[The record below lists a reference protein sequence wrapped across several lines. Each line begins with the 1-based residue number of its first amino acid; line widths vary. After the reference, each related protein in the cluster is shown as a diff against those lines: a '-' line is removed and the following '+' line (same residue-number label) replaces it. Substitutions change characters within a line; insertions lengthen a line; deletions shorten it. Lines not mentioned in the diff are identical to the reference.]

1 MKKILFG
8 VMVLTLSAALCAC
21 GGGGKKGDSS
31 GNSSSGET
39 TVSGE
44 FVFGLT
50 QEISDVDPHDDSD
63 AATRSVLF
71 NMFEGLVK
79 PDPTGEILP
88 AVAENYTISD
98 DATIYSFTLRDG
110 VTFSDGN
117 PVTVED
123 IIYSYKRSA
132 GIDHDFPLADGESA
146 KTAALSAIADITA
159 IDDKNVQFTLTA
171 PDSEFIYNFT
181 VAILE
186 AANDANQAAS
196 PIGVGPFKIT
206 ELQTGEYLA
215 VERNENYWNKD
226 LDCIEKAKFK
236 FIADASAA
244 YTELQAGTIDGLQYL
259 TSDQANDAKVTEQYE
274 INQSTMML
282 VHGLFL
288 NNSYEPLK
296 SPEVRQALNYAIN
309 RDEINSMMFDGK
321 SMLIQTHAYPTIT
334 AWYNEDTANT
344 YTFDVAAAKDLLA
357 KGGYPDGFDLEI
369 TVPSNFTQHVD
380 TAQII
385 KEELAA
391 IGVNVTVNPVEWED
405 WVSNTYRG
413 RQYQSTVIGFDI
425 SSLSPATWYVRYYS
439 SSANN
444 MCNFNNAEYD
454 KLYDQAQATVDPD
467 EKHALYAQMQ
477 DILAKEG
484 ASVFIEDPAN
494 LVAIKK
500 GYTGYVG
507 YPVSAIDLASIKVAE

>member
-79 PDPTGEILP
+79 PTTTGEMVP
-88 AVAENYTISD
+88 AVAENFTVSD
-98 DATIYSFTLRDG
+98 DALMYTFTLRDG
-110 VTFSDGN
+110 VKFSDGN

-123 IIYSYKRSA
+123 IIYSYKRGA
-132 GIDHDFPLADGESA
+132 GIDHDFPLADGEEA
-146 KTAALSAIADITA
+146 KISALSAIADITA
-159 IDDKNVQFTLTA
+159 TDDKNIQFTLAA

-181 VAILE
+181 IAILE
-186 AANDANQAAS
+186 EANDANQAAS
-196 PIGVGPFKIT
+196 PIGVGPFKIS
-206 ELQTGEYLA
+206 ELKTGEYLA
-215 VERNENYWNKD
+215 VEKNENYYAD
-226 LDCIEKAKFK
+226 LDCIDKAKFK

-259 TSDQANDAKVTEQYE
+259 TNDQAVDPKIADQYDIVE
-274 INQSTMML
+274 STMML
-282 VHGLFL
+282 VHALFL
-288 NNSYEPLK
+288 NNDYEPLK
-296 SPEVRQALNYAIN
+296 SPEVRQALNYAVN
-309 RDEINSMMFDGK
+309 RDEINEMLFAGK
-321 SMLIQTHAYPTIT
+321 SKLVQTHAYPTIT
-334 AWYNEDTANT
+334 AWYNADTEST
-344 YTFDVAAAKDLLA
+344 YTYDVAAAKELLK

-385 KEELAA
+385 KEQLAQ
-391 IGVNVTVNPVEWED
+391 IGVNVTLNRVEWAD
-405 WVSNTYRG
+405 WVSDTYRG
-413 RQYQSTVIGFDI
+413 RNYQATVIGFDI

-439 SSANN
+439 TSGND
-444 MCNFNNAEYD
+444 MTNFKSEEYD
-454 KLYDQAQATVDPD
+454 KLYDQAQATVDMD
-467 EKHALYAQMQ
+467 EKFKLYGQMQ
-477 DILAKEG
+477 KILADEG

-494 LVAIKK
+494 LIAIKK
-500 GYTGYVG
+500 GYTGFVT